1 MNDPDLYNELK
12 SNLNHKPMLELISI
26 VCLIFG
32 ILQIILFFKI
42 WGMTNDVR
50 AIKEYLIKTEESQ
63 KISSNEY
70 PNEENS
76 LGQDSSEKGTF
87 EIGSIVLYTP
97 ENVKMKIIGFSS
109 PDVYKCETLDGTA
122 KVYNFK
128 SYVLQP
134 IEE

>member
-1 MNDPDLYNELK
+1 MFEL
-12 SNLNHKPMLELISI
+12 LSI
-26 VCLIFG
+26 IFLIFG

-50 AIKEYLIKTEESQ
+50 AIKEYLTKTEESQ
-63 KISSNEY
+63 KPFSNEY
-70 PNEENS
+70 QNEENS
-76 LGQDSSEKGTF
+76 PGQDPSEKGAF

>member
-1 MNDPDLYNELK
+1 
-12 SNLNHKPMLELISI
+12 MLELLSI
-26 VCLIFG
+26 IFLIFG

-50 AIKEYLIKTEESQ
+50 AIKGYLTKTEESQ
-63 KISSNEY
+63 KPSSNEY
-70 PNEENS
+70 QNEENS
-76 LGQDSSEKGTF
+76 LRQDPSEKGAF

-134 IEE
+134 IETSKSEA

>member
-1 MNDPDLYNELK
+1 
-12 SNLNHKPMLELISI
+12 MLELLSI
-26 VCLIFG
+26 IFLIFG

-50 AIKEYLIKTEESQ
+50 AIKEYLTKTEEYQ
-63 KISSNEY
+63 KSSSNEF

-76 LGQDSSEKGTF
+76 LGQDSPEKGMF

-97 ENVKMKIIGFSS
+97 ENVKMKIVGFSS

-128 SYVLQP
+128 SYVLQA
-134 IEE
+134 IETSKSEK